1 MATTEDFILP
11 PESLASIMEQADRAE
26 YVMEEVRKNLLAPQ
40 GQKQAPVFN
49 ATQLASMCEIDR
61 NAVSYRLTKGDLPKG
76 RTNAS
81 GNRREFTLEEVQEW
95 VREYRFKYLKPE
107 SSDAFVLA
115 VTNFKGGVGKTT
127 TTITL
132 AQGLSLKGHRVL
144 VIDCDPQGSLTT
156 LFGINPATQIQ
167 DEDTIFPV
175 CNGDE
180 ESLTPAIRSTYWHG
194 IDIVGSAPLLYAA
207 EFTLPAEQSS
217 NESFQFWNVLN
228 LALDQA
234 RQDYDIILIDTAP
247 SLSFVTVNAIMC
259 ADGLLMPLPPN
270 ALAAASATQFWRL
283 FTDIAADLVQRRSVT
298 KEFSFVRVLQ
308 TQVKSRSN
316 DDVIQAV
323 KAWIKKTYGDK
334 VMSSEIHEQ
343 SKATDASTMNF
354 GTVYDEAAKSMMDPR
369 TYKRAL
375 ADYEAA
381 SDEIEAL
388 IRAAWR
394 SGV

>member
-1 MATTEDFILP
+1 MATTEDFILA
-11 PESLASIMEQADRAE
+11 PESLASIMDQADKAE
-26 YVMEEVRKNLLAPQ
+26 YVMEEVRRSLLAPQ
-40 GQKQAPVFN
+40 GEKQAPVFN

-61 NAVSYRLTKGDLPKG
+61 NAVSYRLTKGDLPQG
-76 RTNAS
+76 RTNSS
-81 GNRREFTLEEVQEW
+81 GNRREFTLEEVHSW
-95 VREYRFKYLKPE
+95 VREYRAKFLKPK

-132 AQGLSLKGHRVL
+132 AQGLSLRGHKIL

-156 LFGINPATQIQ
+156 LFGINPATQVK

-175 CNGDE
+175 CIGDE
-180 ESLTPAIRSTYWHG
+180 ESLTPAIRPTYWPG
-194 IDIVGSAPLLYAA
+194 IDIVAAAPLLYAS
-207 EFTLPAEQSS
+207 EFALPAQQS
-217 NESFQFWNVLN
+217 NNDAFQFWNVLN
-228 LALDQA
+228 HALFDA

-247 SLSFVTVNAIMC
+247 ALSFVTVNAIMC

-308 TQVKSRSN
+308 TQVKSRGN
-316 DDVIQAV
+316 DEVIQAV

-343 SKATDASTMNF
+343 SKATETSTMNF
-354 GTVYDEAAKSMMDPR
+354 GTVYDDAAKGMMDPR

-388 IRAAWR
+388 IRASWR